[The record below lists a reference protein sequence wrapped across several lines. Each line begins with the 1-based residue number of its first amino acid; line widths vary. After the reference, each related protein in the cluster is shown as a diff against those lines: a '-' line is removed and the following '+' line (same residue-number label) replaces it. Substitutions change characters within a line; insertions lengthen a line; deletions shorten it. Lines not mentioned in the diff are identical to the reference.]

1 MSNAPIL
8 NQPREALL
16 RKNRS
21 VSEQEV
27 KTQQTKLH
35 NYNKSSRISTYHH
48 LAVRTSSLP
57 RNDTYPPEKTSRYE
71 GKQIGAVS
79 RQPLS
84 C

>member
-1 MSNAPIL
+1 MPPIL
-8 NQPREALL
+8 NQTREALL

-48 LAVRTSSLP
+48 LAVRNLIT
-57 RNDTYPPEKTSRYE
+57 PPK
-71 GKQIGAVS
+71 
-79 RQPLS
+79 
-84 C
+84 